1 MVRNISILC
10 FAVLICTSNILSQ
23 NNNVG
28 ILLYS
33 QTSLSTG
40 YPVLS
45 NNFGV
50 GYENLNCQV
59 ADDFT
64 VNGDWVINQ
73 IVASGIHENDFTF
86 ETGFDIYI
94 YSNINMMPGDLVY
107 FGGDQPFTQNVST
120 GNPIIFTITL
130 ETQAVLTSGNYWIS
144 IQAQMNWNNNPWEFW
159 YWNQVNDSYNGIALY
174 QNPGGF
180 WPQNCLNWN
189 TIPEC
194 WGPWGSPQTDMY
206 FELYG
211 TLITP
216 VELTSFSANAVE
228 ENIELAW
235 TTSTE
240 TNNSGFE
247 IQRSKDGEFETI
259 GFVEGHGTTTESQ
272 AYNFTDKDLVSG
284 KYKYRLKQID
294 FDGTFEYSNV
304 IEVEVASPSTF
315 SLEQNYPNPFNPST
329 KIKYSVTQSSN
340 VVLKIYDV
348 LGNEVATL
356 VNEEKPAGSYE
367 VEFNP
372 SSLTSGVYF
381 YKLQAGSFV
390 DTKKMILQK

>member
-1 MVRNISILC
+1 MLKLILIL
-10 FAVLICTSNILSQ
+10 FVAFLTLIPNSFSQ
-23 NNNVG
+23 SEQSGV
-28 ILLYS
+28 LLYS
-33 QTSLSTG
+33 QTNTYQGMVSLPS
-40 YPVLS
+40 
-45 NNFGV
+45 
-50 GYENLNCQV
+50 YENLSNTWIQI

-64 VNGDWVINQ
+64 STSNWIIDQ
-73 IVASGIHENDFTF
+73 IVVVGDDIDSSLVD
-86 ETGFDIYI
+86 GFNIYI
-94 YSNINMMPGDLVY
+94 YTNNGGVPGTLIYSAETQPYSILFLYY
-107 FGGDQPFTQNVST
+107 FYWKC
-120 GNPIIFTITL
+120 TITL
-130 ETQAVLTSGNYWIS
+130 ETPIQLTAGDYWIS
-144 IQAQMNWNNNPWEFW
+144 VQFQGNSGGSISWAWTQIVENF
-159 YWNQVNDSYNGIALY
+159 GHIALSKSSGTG
-174 QNPGGF
+174 QCASWVPVGTCVPTTF
-180 WPQNCLNWN
+180 
-189 TIPEC
+189 
-194 WGPWGSPQTDMY
+194 TDMY

-211 TLITP
+211 TSITP
-216 VELTSFSANAVE
+216 VELSSFSAKAGDDNVE
-228 ENIELAW
+228 LDWSTI
-235 TTSTE
+235 TE

-272 AYNFTDKDLVSG
+272 AYNFTDKDLVSD

-390 DTKKMILQK
+390 DMKKMLLLK